1 MRKIFEVYLKYIEQT
16 REKYQACLNI
26 FHNEYV
32 VYISNIATNERK
44 YDKWVGENE
53 FSHFVP
59 GDVRSSPVLE
69 YRDVRISRIISAS
82 GDAYTRD
89 RRINKI
95 RRNGNPFQQGGNEN
109 QRISDVISSSW
120 GLGGAC

>member
-1 MRKIFEVYLKYIEQT
+1 M
-16 REKYQACLNI
+16 
-26 FHNEYV
+26 
-32 VYISNIATNERK
+32 
-44 YDKWVGENE
+44 GENE

-69 YRDVRISRIISAS
+69 YRDVRISRIIPAS

-95 RRNGNPFQQGGNEN
+95 RRNGNPFQKGGNGN